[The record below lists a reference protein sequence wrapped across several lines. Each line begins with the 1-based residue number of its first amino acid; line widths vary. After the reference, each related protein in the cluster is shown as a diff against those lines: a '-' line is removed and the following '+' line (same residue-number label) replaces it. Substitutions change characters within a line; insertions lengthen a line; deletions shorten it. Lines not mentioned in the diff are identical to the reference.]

1 MRADSSRDLFRKE
14 LRWESMYRIAEES
27 AMGSQD
33 AMLVNLLDASLLRF
47 IVTTDFDLAYGVL
60 LSAPGKTAL
69 VPDSLYRNR
78 LKKLRF

>member
-1 MRADSSRDLFRKE
+1 
-14 LRWESMYRIAEES
+14 
-27 AMGSQD
+27 MGSQD